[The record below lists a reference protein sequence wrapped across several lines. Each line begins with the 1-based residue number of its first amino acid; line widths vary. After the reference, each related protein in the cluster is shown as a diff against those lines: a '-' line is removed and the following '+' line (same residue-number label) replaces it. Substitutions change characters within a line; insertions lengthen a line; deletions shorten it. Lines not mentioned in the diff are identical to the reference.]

1 LSEIDFSK
9 IPAHVAII
17 MDGNGRWA
25 KKKSL
30 PRIFG
35 HRQGV
40 KTVKNIVKA
49 ADSLG
54 IKVLTLYAFST
65 ENWKRPAV
73 EVKALFSLLV
83 QFLKKE
89 FAELNEKGVRLRILG
104 DISKLPENARKEL
117 DKACK
122 ETAENSGLQLNIA
135 LNYGARQEII
145 RAFRSIA
152 EKGITNPDEDDISNA
167 LYTAGQPDPDL
178 LIRTSG
184 ELRVS
189 NFMLWQIAYCEI
201 YVTDRLWPDFSR
213 KDLEEAII
221 DFQKR
226 ERRFGGI

>member
-1 LSEIDFSK
+1 MSEIDFSK

>member
-1 LSEIDFSK
+1 
-9 IPAHVAII
+9 